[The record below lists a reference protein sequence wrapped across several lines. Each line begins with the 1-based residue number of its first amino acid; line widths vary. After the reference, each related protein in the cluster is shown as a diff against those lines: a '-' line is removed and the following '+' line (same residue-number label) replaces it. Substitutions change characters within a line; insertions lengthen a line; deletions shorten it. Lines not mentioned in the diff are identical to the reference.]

1 MELSLELE
9 KRVKA
14 GINFRSL
21 HMEIRKAEKT
31 EDDTYI
37 VEGYAT
43 TFDDPYILYEWED
56 FGEKVRILEQVDKE
70 AFKECDLS
78 DVIMQ
83 YDHQGRV
90 YARTGNGTLELIQD
104 NHGLL
109 VRANLGGTSEGKK
122 LYEEIKGGYTNKMSF
137 GFTIKDEE
145 RLEKKADDGATE
157 ILYTIKSIGKLYDVS
172 AVSLPANDGTEISAR
187 TRFDAEVEKRKAEAE
202 KQKEATQKQDE
213 ERAKEKELKERERLS
228 LELSFSL

>member
-9 KRVKA
+9 KRVKV

-202 KQKEATQKQDE
+202 QQKEATQKQDE
-213 ERAKEKELKERERLS
+213 ERAKQLEIAKAKLLLKAKI
-228 LELSFSL
+228 

>member
-43 TFDDPYILYEWED
+43 TFDESYILYEWED

-109 VRANLGGTSEGKK
+109 VRADLGGTSEGKK

-202 KQKEATQKQDE
+202 QQKEATQKQDE
-213 ERAKEKELKERERLS
+213 ERAKQLEIAKAKLLLKAKI
-228 LELSFSL
+228 

>member
-21 HMEIRKAEKT
+21 HMEVRKAEKT

-56 FGEKVRILEQVDKE
+56 SGEKVRILEQVDKE

-122 LYEEIKGGYTNKMSF
+122 LYEEIKGGYTTKMSF

-145 RLEKKADDGATE
+145 RLEKRADDGAIE